1 MSEAS
6 MSKEDAEHIFGTKK
20 ASKVLENRVEREL
33 VKRVNDL
40 GGMCEKFTSP
50 GRRSVPDR
58 LVTLPGGRIIFV
70 ECKAPGKEPTLAQQ
84 YDHERRRLLGCDVR
98 VIDNIED
105 ARAFP

>member
-1 MSEAS
+1 M
-6 MSKEDAEHIFGTKK
+6 
-20 ASKVLENRVEREL
+20 LENRVEREL
-33 VKRVNDL
+33 VKRVKDL

-70 ECKAPGKEPTLAQQ
+70 ECKAPEKEPTITQQ
-84 YDHERRRLLGCDVR
+84 RDHKRRRLLGCDVR

-105 ARAFP
+105 ARRFE

>member
-1 MSEAS
+1 M
-6 MSKEDAEHIFGTKK
+6 
-20 ASKVLENRVEREL
+20 LEKQIEQVL
-33 VKRVNDL
+33 VKRVKDL

-50 GRRSVPDR
+50 GKRSVPDR
-58 LVTLPGGRIIFV
+58 LVTLQGGRIIFV

-105 ARAFP
+105 ARRFE